1 MPGSLE
7 TVALGALGDS
17 LSALRLCSE
26 RERAEVERS
35 LRRHGQLSAILCCRI
50 EDCLE
55 VVDGFKRVAAARTLR
70 WSELRA
76 EVTEEADPAVAK
88 LRLWEA
94 HQASG
99 LSELEQAW
107 VIRALYREDRL
118 SQPQI
123 AMLFGRDKSW
133 VCRRLILAEGL
144 VAEVEAQVRLGLLS
158 ATAGR
163 ELARLPRGN
172 QQAAVGVVLRR
183 GLTTRQV
190 VQLVDALLL
199 AEDEVMRE
207 QLLTRAAEAEPERER
222 GTRRPAGRLSP
233 QEWLVAE
240 IARAKRSCLRLQVA
254 LLRTPLGSLNPAAA
268 ALVEQSLIDLR
279 SQLHALLRSIDQL
292 GKGEHVRAGT
302 G

>member
-7 TVALGALGDS
+7 TVALGALGES

-26 RERAEVERS
+26 SERAEVERS

-76 EVTEEADPAVAK
+76 EVTEDADPVVAK
-88 LRLWEA
+88 LRLWQA

-144 VAEVEAQVRLGLLS
+144 VAEVEAQGRLGLLS

-199 AEDEVMRE
+199 TEDEATRE
-207 QLLTRAAEAEPERER
+207 QLLARAAEGEVERGR

-254 LLRTPLGSLNPAAA
+254 LLRTPLGSLCPAAA

-292 GKGEHVRAGT
+292 GRGEHVRAGT

>member
-1 MPGSLE
+1 MRGSLE
-7 TVALGALGDS
+7 TVALGVLAES
-17 LSALRLCSE
+17 LSALRLCGE
-26 RERAEVERS
+26 RERLEMERS

-50 EDCLE
+50 GDCVE
-55 VVDGFKRVAAARTLR
+55 VVDGFKRVAAGRTLG

-76 EVTEEADPAVAK
+76 EVTEEADPAAAK
-88 LRLWEA
+88 LRLWQA
-94 HQASG
+94 NQASG
-99 LSELEQAW
+99 LSELEQSW
-107 VIRALYREDRL
+107 VIRALYREDHL

-133 VCRRLILAEGL
+133 VCRRLMLAEGL

-158 ATAGR
+158 ATAVR

-172 QQAAVGVVLRR
+172 QQAAAGVVLRR

-199 AEDEVMRE
+199 AEDEATRE
-207 QLLTRAAEAEPERER
+207 QLLARAAEGEPERER

-268 ALVEQSLIDLR
+268 ALVEQSLRDLQ
-279 SQLHALLRSIDQL
+279 SQLYALLRSIDQL
-292 GKGEHVRAGT
+292 GKGEHVRAET
-302 G
+302 